1 MAKTSKMCNIPCVL
15 IVATMTLIAAPNS
28 SFSACPAVREAAG
41 QVVTEAD
48 RTAADSV
55 MIYTDGGVVFGP
67 TDANDRFYIREVP
80 ATSFRLDARHRGFAL
95 DEVEVSPREIQNLI
109 DAGGDVLRSLQTL
122 PSVAVTDDFSPQLC
136 IRGVGPEANAV
147 LADGVRVFMPYRIP
161 GALSTLGPSSTE
173 ATNPIDISPERQ
185 NEYLH
190 RVVKI
195 STDELSRN
203 LPRRLFY
210 LDVQITKVDRRDP
223 RHRPVL
229 PNDYYRNIGPDFN
242 MDLSTMSVEESERK
256 HTPSPY
262 TDKGSH
268 LCRDLLGY
276 SGLKGILKNDILAAG
291 ATYLLAEG
299 FEQIEPKIDKKVRGP
314 NHYDPLY
321 AAAGYTFHILQERGL
336 LPHNLWWS
344 IIFSTDDKPF
354 DNHEHKPMQAELH
367 CTFTNKRFSLDFIA
381 FYNNYGYDPTI
392 KYPVR
397 VRVSSLSNSKTKT

>member
-1 MAKTSKMCNIPCVL
+1 M
-15 IVATMTLIAAPNS
+15 
-28 SFSACPAVREAAG
+28 
-41 QVVTEAD
+41 VTEAD

-55 MIYTDGGVVFGP
+55 MIYTDGGVVLGP
-67 TDANDRFYIREVP
+67 TDANSRSYIREVP
-80 ATSFRLDARHRGFAL
+80 ATSFRPDARHRGFAL
-95 DEVEVSPREIQNLI
+95 DEVEVSPRDTQNLI

-136 IRGVGPEANAV
+136 IRGAGPEANAV
-147 LADGVRVFMPYRIP
+147 LVDGVRVFMPYHRLS
-161 GALSTLGPSSTE
+161 ALRAFGPSLTE
-173 ATNPIDISPERQ
+173 TADPIDMSPEGQ
-185 NEYLH
+185 NEYFH
-190 RVVKI
+190 RAVKI
-195 STDELSRN
+195 GANQLPRN
-203 LPRRLFY
+203 LPRELFY
-210 LDVQITKVDRRDP
+210 IDVQITQVDRRDP
-223 RHRPVL
+223 RHKPVL
-229 PNDYYRNIGPDFN
+229 PNDYYRNIVPDFN

-268 LCRDLLGY
+268 LCRDLLSY

-354 DNHEHKPMQAELH
+354 HDHEHKPMQAELH
-367 CTFTNKRFSLDFIA
+367 CTFINKRFSLDFIA

-397 VRVSSLSNSKTKT
+397 VRISSLSNSKTKAQSNRDIPR